1 MRGDGKNY
9 FRIRLLAILLMVS
22 MFSGVIGSYIRASE
36 DEEVE
41 TVAMADDE
49 MDITDMEQ
57 PDETTPPE
65 LQETEEVETPD
76 ETVPP
81 EVENSE
87 EIETP
92 DEAEHPEEIEM
103 PDGAEYPDE
112 VENPDEIENPDEVE
126 SPDEVET
133 PGTKTPEETE
143 IPDETEESGEITEQK
158 KAEKEKVPAIVQAF
172 LDAVGK
178 VPADINADNYE
189 KAGELI
195 NAALDA
201 YESVVNAGLENYDGV
216 AETLKILE
224 TACAALESVRENELD
239 GEKAMTFASGYVPVT
254 NVTINPNMKPT
265 GATADG
271 KVRQSGEH
279 LTMKIGQRAS
289 FLLGAPNMTLACPRC
304 GYVFAVYN
312 PSDYCNISLID
323 NSGQNIVGNPTYAA
337 GTNDGERVFDTVFEA
352 LRPGTSS
359 DVRVCYH
366 ANFGI
371 VFTNGASQ
379 ITVAC
384 DRCGGATTI
393 RKNTTWYRYNDVF
406 GITVNADYAIN
417 YDTQGGSPVP
427 STGKSVPA
435 SETVLNITEA
445 IPVKTGYTFKGWA
458 TSADS
463 TNAVY
468 KGGDSITLK
477 LGIDEGNGR
486 EDDPVRKTLYA
497 VWEPTKSY
505 TVIYTDGA
513 PGIVFSD
520 EGYEDLKEGDATP
533 EFTGTTEREGFTFMG
548 WAPAVNPIVSGDD
561 ANENGEIIYTATWEK
576 EEKPDDKHK
585 LISITKVRLTEI
597 PEGLSIPAG
606 VTINMDHPVRLGTD
620 ETAVLLY
627 RITVVG
633 EEGAAYQVNDE
644 NADYVGGDHL
654 SGKIPVSGKAEIY
667 VIKSFSQSD
676 IDSGNLTNKAT
687 LTGNDK
693 DTIGPEPGNGED
705 SSDVPVDKTHKLT
718 GITKVRLTEI
728 PAGVTIPANVAVN
741 KENPVKLGT
750 GESATLLYR
759 ITVTGEAGA
768 AYIVNDRVNGKTAT
782 HVGGAPMEGTISESG
797 KAEIYVIMSFSQS
810 EIENGKLTN
819 TATVTGNGDNT
830 TNPEPGKEEGGSETP
845 SNKTYHVN
853 INFKT
858 DEGEEIKAPVQDTYD
873 EDDEYNYPVT
883 GKPNI
888 RSMFSTLM
896 QRDGSAIPWF
906 IMTEDGKTY
915 VIDTVLTSQEDL
927 AKIESGTITE
937 DITVD
942 IYYALDMIGA
952 NPDGSGSD
960 GIPDK
965 YQAVVT
971 YRAVNGTVV
980 GANAEGERKVVVALK
995 DTNGSYAKAENGGKA
1010 VLMESQIP
1018 ETTPNKGFG
1027 PEGAWEPEKPVP
1039 GTEIVAN
1046 ITFVITY
1053 DPSYTVTYT
1062 DGVAGEEVFADQ
1074 VTSGLKAGD
1083 DTPAFAGTPDRKGY
1097 TFNGWAPAVAEKVNK
1112 DAVYTAQWTK
1122 DEMPEEPTYTVTYTD
1137 GVLDE
1142 EVFKDQITSGLKA
1155 GDDTPAFAGT
1165 PVREGYTF
1173 NGWAPAVA
1181 EKVSKDAVYTAQWT
1195 KDEIPEE
1202 PTYTVTYTD
1211 GVLDEEVFKDQITS
1225 GLKAGDDTPAF
1236 AGTPVRE
1243 GYTFNGW
1250 APAVAE
1256 KVSKDA
1262 VYTAQWTKNEIPEEP
1277 TYTVIY
1283 TDGVLDE
1290 EVFKDQITS
1299 GLKAGENTPAFA
1311 GTPARE
1317 GYTFNGWAPA
1327 VAEKV
1332 SKDAVYTAQWT
1343 KNEIPEEPN
1352 YTVIYTDG
1360 VEGEEVFADQI
1371 ITGLK
1376 AGDNTPAFIGTLVRE
1391 GYTFKGW
1398 APGIAEKVSG
1408 NVVYTAQWAKNSNP
1422 TGPIL
1427 PTGQTRPTTPT
1438 QPAQPTESIP
1448 AKPAKT
1454 TPAQPSTSAQETGT
1468 TPAQTQAAAPTP
1480 RAAGQTAATPA
1491 LADVSPEVEVED
1503 DAVPLA
1509 QTILNDTDEE
1519 ETEEPAEP
1527 EIEEIKDELVPL
1539 AGGDN
1544 GSWALLNFVLMILGV
1559 FESLMLL
1566 IGYFIN
1572 IKKESEEEEKKLNKK
1587 GIVRLISIPIAIVS
1601 VVVFCLTEDITLK
1614 TAFVDKWTI
1623 LMAVI
1628 AIVQTVVVA
1637 LSRKKETED

>member
-1 MRGDGKNY
+1 
-9 FRIRLLAILLMVS
+9 
-22 MFSGVIGSYIRASE
+22 
-36 DEEVE
+36 
-41 TVAMADDE
+41 
-49 MDITDMEQ
+49 
-57 PDETTPPE
+57 
-65 LQETEEVETPD
+65 
-76 ETVPP
+76 
-81 EVENSE
+81 
-87 EIETP
+87 
-92 DEAEHPEEIEM
+92 
-103 PDGAEYPDE
+103 
-112 VENPDEIENPDEVE
+112 
-126 SPDEVET
+126 
-133 PGTKTPEETE
+133 
-143 IPDETEESGEITEQK
+143 
-158 KAEKEKVPAIVQAF
+158 
-172 LDAVGK
+172 
-178 VPADINADNYE
+178 
-189 KAGELI
+189 
-195 NAALDA
+195 
-201 YESVVNAGLENYDGV
+201 
-216 AETLKILE
+216 
-224 TACAALESVRENELD
+224 
-239 GEKAMTFASGYVPVT
+239 
-254 NVTINPNMKPT
+254 
-265 GATADG
+265 
-271 KVRQSGEH
+271 
-279 LTMKIGQRAS
+279 
-289 FLLGAPNMTLACPRC
+289 
-304 GYVFAVYN
+304 
-312 PSDYCNISLID
+312 
-323 NSGQNIVGNPTYAA
+323 
-337 GTNDGERVFDTVFEA
+337 
-352 LRPGTSS
+352 
-359 DVRVCYH
+359 
-366 ANFGI
+366 
-371 VFTNGASQ
+371 
-379 ITVAC
+379 
-384 DRCGGATTI
+384 
-393 RKNTTWYRYNDVF
+393 
-406 GITVNADYAIN
+406 
-417 YDTQGGSPVP
+417 
-427 STGKSVPA
+427 
-435 SETVLNITEA
+435 
-445 IPVKTGYTFKGWA
+445 
-458 TSADS
+458 
-463 TNAVY
+463 
-468 KGGDSITLK
+468 
-477 LGIDEGNGR
+477 
-486 EDDPVRKTLYA
+486 
-497 VWEPTKSY
+497 
-505 TVIYTDGA
+505 
-513 PGIVFSD
+513 
-520 EGYEDLKEGDATP
+520 
-533 EFTGTTEREGFTFMG
+533 
-548 WAPAVNPIVSGDD
+548 
-561 ANENGEIIYTATWEK
+561 
-576 EEKPDDKHK
+576 
-585 LISITKVRLTEI
+585 
-597 PEGLSIPAG
+597 
-606 VTINMDHPVRLGTD
+606 
-620 ETAVLLY
+620 
-627 RITVVG
+627 
-633 EEGAAYQVNDE
+633 
-644 NADYVGGDHL
+644 
-654 SGKIPVSGKAEIY
+654 
-667 VIKSFSQSD
+667 
-676 IDSGNLTNKAT
+676 
-687 LTGNDK
+687 
-693 DTIGPEPGNGED
+693 
-705 SSDVPVDKTHKLT
+705 
-718 GITKVRLTEI
+718 
-728 PAGVTIPANVAVN
+728 
-741 KENPVKLGT
+741 
-750 GESATLLYR
+750 
-759 ITVTGEAGA
+759 
-768 AYIVNDRVNGKTAT
+768 
-782 HVGGAPMEGTISESG
+782 
-797 KAEIYVIMSFSQS
+797 
-810 EIENGKLTN
+810 
-819 TATVTGNGDNT
+819 
-830 TNPEPGKEEGGSETP
+830 
-845 SNKTYHVN
+845 
-853 INFKT
+853 
-858 DEGEEIKAPVQDTYD
+858 
-873 EDDEYNYPVT
+873 
-883 GKPNI
+883 
-888 RSMFSTLM
+888 
-896 QRDGSAIPWF
+896 
-906 IMTEDGKTY
+906 
-915 VIDTVLTSQEDL
+915 
-927 AKIESGTITE
+927 
-937 DITVD
+937 
-942 IYYALDMIGA
+942 MIGA

-1122 DEMPEEPTYTVTYTD
+1122 DE
-1137 GVLDE
+1137 
-1142 EVFKDQITSGLKA
+1142 
-1155 GDDTPAFAGT
+1155 
-1165 PVREGYTF
+1165 
-1173 NGWAPAVA
+1173 
-1181 EKVSKDAVYTAQWT
+1181 
-1195 KDEIPEE
+1195 IPEE

-1250 APAVAE
+1250 APAAAE

-1311 GTPARE
+1311 GTPVRE

-1376 AGDNTPAFIGTLVRE
+1376 AGDNTPAFIGTLARE

-1398 APGIAEKVSG
+1398 TPGIAEKVSG

-1637 LSRKKETED
+1637 LSRKKETEE